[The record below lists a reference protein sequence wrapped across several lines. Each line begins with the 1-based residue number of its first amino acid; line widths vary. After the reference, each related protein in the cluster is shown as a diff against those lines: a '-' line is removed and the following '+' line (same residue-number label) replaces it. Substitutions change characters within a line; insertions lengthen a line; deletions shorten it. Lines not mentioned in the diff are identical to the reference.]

1 MESSEKIVMY
11 PDNNNNGLFGNN
23 NGWGGGLIGFILGIL
38 FGNGGL
44 WGNHNG
50 SMMNAGG
57 FLSNQM
63 DLNSMRETI
72 MNAINGADADI
83 RLLATTLNTDVSSIK
98 SALST
103 VNTSITALAGQV
115 GMSNLQVINA
125 IQSGNTTLAN
135 QLSQCCCENKLL
147 TTQQG
152 YEAQIRT
159 LQQTNQLGSQA
170 DRNNASVLN
179 AIAEQTALITKEF
192 CEAKERDM
200 QDKINALNTENATLK
215 TTLNN
220 NAQTAQISNMINEL
234 QNQLNAIKSAQ
245 PQTITLPLN
254 NYQAVPAFAST
265 LSADLL
271 ASYIESRIKNSSSSS
286 SSSTTTT

>member
-11 PDNNNNGLFGNN
+11 PDNNNGLFGNN

-57 FLSNQM
+57 FLSNQI

-179 AIAEQTALITKEF
+179 AIAEQTALITKEL

-234 QNQLNAIKSAQ
+234 QNQLNVIKSAQ